1 MADTRPQRRA
11 LRTNLISMPANINV
25 DQGKAANWQRM
36 GANLFRSTMVVQD
49 RLDEEAKIDGYRR
62 GLSGDL
68 SDELLFQPTIRGQ
81 AFTNQAVKSYFTNL
95 EATSRVRL
103 DELAQQHVNDPQG
116 LEKSVT
122 SYLAQATQDLPEEL
136 RGRADAFMSVTS
148 KPYIANARKGL
159 IDLKAAQHKATALV
173 QERTAIQQVDVFAAG
188 LMSTNP
194 EVAQTSLEG
203 LQAVK
208 ARLESMYSAT
218 IKDDLGNEH
227 PVFGPEAK
235 AKAMLSLN
243 QRMAKA
249 SLLGWFNQQPNKLAA
264 LRALRDGTVQQEI
277 KGPNGETVQVYN
289 PMSFLTADEKKTIL
303 SQARTA
309 FSTELSIAN
318 TLQQMGERDAKARG
332 EQALRAIVLQSL
344 EDRKDVGTAFGLT
357 KRTKKAAL
365 EIAKATQ
372 NQTVFMKAMEIVH
385 AGGSVTGKAED
396 SPEYQKH
403 LLSAY
408 DGTLDISSAISDG
421 LPPQAINDLIAK
433 NDTASRRVG
442 TALTRTPNMLDAK
455 EIMLSRVAGMSSQNI
470 DFLLAR
476 GEKNVR
482 AEKGLKVLNFLYA
495 EAYRLTREAKE
506 KQTGKEFDA
515 VEWVY
520 TFVIP
525 QVEEQEKIRQQM
537 MDALNQATTELKDAQ
552 EKNSKLKDANKITPK
567 QAQDN
572 VVSLRKRK
580 AELNE
585 KLTEFIKTFPNI
597 VVGKT
602 FQ

>member
-552 EKNSKLKDANKITPK
+552 EKNSKLRDANKITPK

>member
-1 MADTRPQRRA
+1 VADTRPQRRA

-552 EKNSKLKDANKITPK
+552 EKNSKLRDANKITPK